1 MLWICKRLKGIW
13 IGKFFYNQH
22 KRRFGDAVLIYFSHH
37 TMGTVVEPRV
47 HYFVWGIVHLK
58 KKASLHVLN
67 QTRNMQMIFS
77 NIAKKVISF
86 CVVMIFTLNR
96 VIIANLRTLLG
107 YYACLI
113 IAAIFE
119 KNFLKKSDTAEVGR
133 LMYLQM
139 MFIVFAV
146 VAINVTDRLL
156 FPGANNDD
164 N

>member
-1 MLWICKRLKGIW
+1 M
-13 IGKFFYNQH
+13 
-22 KRRFGDAVLIYFSHH
+22 
-37 TMGTVVEPRV
+37 
-47 HYFVWGIVHLK
+47 
-58 KKASLHVLN
+58 LN

-107 YYACLI
+107 SYACLI

-139 MFIVFAV
+139 IFIVFAV